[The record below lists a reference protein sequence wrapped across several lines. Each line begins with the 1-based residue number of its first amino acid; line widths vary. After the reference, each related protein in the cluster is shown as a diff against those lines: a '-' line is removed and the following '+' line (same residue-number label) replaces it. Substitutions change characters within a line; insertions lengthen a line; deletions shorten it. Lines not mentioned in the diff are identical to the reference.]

1 MASDPKSSGLAFV
14 IMGVSGTGK
23 STVAEMLAKTL
34 NCSFLEADD
43 FHSKANKDEDRFPWL
58 ECLRD
63 AIRIVMIS
71 GKSIVLTCSALQKK
85 YREILRSSDPDY
97 KAGQYSNCRV
107 RFICLEA
114 PVEVIADRI
123 RSRSKEGK
131 HFMPVSLLQSQL
143 DLLQIDEVE
152 GITKPSSSG
161 YFNFTSMKT
170 SSQLLFEAVLY
181 TTIVWQ
187 GLNFNKAVDTTS
199 SIVLWNSNVTLPG
212 TRLASTASHVVACM
226 LASKPQC
233 GLLLASTCQQA
244 TLRGLL
250 LAKWLASSCKLD
262 TWPATWRAN
271 KLATWCASKLA
282 TLALT
287 CILANKLP
295 YADIPCP
302 D

>member
-1 MASDPKSSGLAFV
+1 MTSTLTAPSLEPPSFVVRPATKLGFHFPCASLSRRDEAPLPIEKVASPIDFIRYVLSCYDEAPFYILSGLAFV

-63 AIRIVMIS
+63 AIRIIMIS

-152 GITKPSSSG
+152 GITK
-161 YFNFTSMKT
+161 
-170 SSQLLFEAVLY
+170 
-181 TTIVWQ
+181 
-187 GLNFNKAVDTTS
+187 VDATTS
-199 SIVLWNSNVTLPG
+199 LETIMDTLLQALSKHTGSPLQVA
-212 TRLASTASHVVACM
+212 TSTS
-226 LASKPQC
+226 
-233 GLLLASTCQQA
+233 
-244 TLRGLL
+244 LR
-250 LAKWLASSCKLD
+250 
-262 TWPATWRAN
+262 
-271 KLATWCASKLA
+271 
-282 TLALT
+282 
-287 CILANKLP
+287 
-295 YADIPCP
+295 
-302 D
+302 